1 MGVMRLYSAIWSLA
15 LKIMV
20 GNVVK
25 SGWRTCQW
33 LGGESYE
40 GDCLGV
46 GARRRQKKES
56 QEGATRSQV

>member
-1 MGVMRLYSAIWSLA
+1 M
-15 LKIMV
+15 IMV

-25 SGWRTCQW
+25 GGWRTCQW
-33 LGGESYE
+33 LRGESYE